1 MPSIVIIVLGLYLIA
16 HIYLYLRLRPALP
29 RRRGPRWAA
38 PLILLGLFSTLFLA
52 GFGHRFLSPELGGF
66 FWSVGAWWFGFVFYA
81 VLTLL
86 LLDIARL
93 LIRLGRLLFLRGP
106 GRSRFPA
113 AGLKTLLAVG
123 TLVVLLLLAGH
134 LNARKLRVV
143 SHPLRLKASCGPLEK
158 LDLVLISDL
167 HLGVLVNRG
176 LLGQVVREVEA
187 LRPDLIV
194 LAGDIVDRD
203 LRILEDGEV
212 GELLRRL
219 RAPLGVYAV
228 TGNHEF
234 ITGADR
240 AVEYLSR
247 FGMIFLRDRAVLI
260 GESFYLAGR
269 EDVTVRRRGG
279 VEIALDKVL
288 EGIDRN
294 CPVILL
300 DHQPRR
306 IEEAAEEQVDL
317 ILCGHTHHG
326 QLFPLNLITAA
337 LYPVSWGY
345 GTMGGTTIYVSGGAG
360 TWGPPVRIGN
370 TPEIVYLQIEFTEP
384 GSDL

>member
-29 RRRGPRWAA
+29 RRIGPRWAA
-38 PLILLGLFSTLFLA
+38 ALILLGLFSTLFLA
-52 GFGHRFLSPELGGF
+52 GLGRRFLPPELSDL
-66 FWSVGAWWFGFVFYA
+66 FWTVGAWWFGFVFYA
-81 VLTLL
+81 VLVLL
-86 LLDIARL
+86 LLDLAGLLIWGARL
-93 LIRLGRLLFLRGP
+93 LLARRKGRR
-106 GRSRFPA
+106 RFPRFGRRTFLA
-113 AGLKTLLAVG
+113 AGSA
-123 TLVVLLLLAGH
+123 VVLLLLAGH

-143 SHPLRLKASCGPLEK
+143 SHPLRLEASCGPIRELS
-158 LDLVLISDL
+158 LVLISDL
-167 HLGVLVNRG
+167 HLGILINRG
-176 LLGQVVREVEA
+176 LLRQVVGAVETIK
-187 LRPDLIV
+187 PDLIV

-203 LRILEDGEV
+203 LRILKDPEMVD
-212 GELLRRL
+212 LLRRL

-234 ITGADR
+234 ITGAER
-240 AVEYLSR
+240 AVDVLSR
-247 FGMIFLRDRAVLI
+247 FGIIFLRDRAVRI

-279 VEIALDKVL
+279 AELPLAEVL
-288 EGIDRN
+288 SGVDRS

-306 IEEAAEEQVDL
+306 IEEAAAEQVDL

-326 QLFPLNLITAA
+326 QFFPLNLITAA

-345 GTMGGTTIYVSGGAG
+345 GVMGETRIYVSGGAG

-370 TPEIVYLQIEFTEP
+370 TPEIVHLRIEFK
-384 GSDL
+384 